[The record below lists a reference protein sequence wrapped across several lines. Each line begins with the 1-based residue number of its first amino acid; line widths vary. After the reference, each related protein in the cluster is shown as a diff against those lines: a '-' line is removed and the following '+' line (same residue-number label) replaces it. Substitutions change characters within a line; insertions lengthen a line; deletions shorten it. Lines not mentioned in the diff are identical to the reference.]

1 MALGEGCGGRAVR
14 VALGDEGAP
23 RPPRPVVDDGR
34 RLVAAAPTC
43 LDEAPD
49 RVDVLAEA
57 QRPLEPVD
65 RPQCIGAHEDGR
77 RRHVAQPRAWSDAAW
92 LGSEVERRVPLLV
105 GGDGAGTGR
114 AGDAWCDEADAVVG
128 EVQQQRVEPTRHEAD
143 VGVDEGDQ
151 WRRRRSQSGVASD
164 GGAGV
169 GAQAQH
175 PCAGDRAHR
184 WVRGI
189 VDGDHGGDA
198 RAAADDLR
206 QRGLTEHERRHDDR
220 HVGCGVRRRRWTRV
234 DRPGLEQTLD
244 EAVVGDVLAGGDAC
258 VHADAGSGQPEQP
271 QRRPSDHDVAAR
283 RPPRRRVQ
291 RVPRHPA
298 DRTNAS
304 SSRVCAIEYVVPARP
319 APRIRCGSTY
329 SAGISGSP
337 TRGGRR
343 GCGRRRRGGRA
354 RRARGWCGGGRR
366 R

>member
-14 VALGDEGAP
+14 EALGDEGAP

-114 AGDAWCDEADAVVG
+114 AGDAWRDEADAVVG

-151 WRRRRSQSGVASD
+151 WRRRRPQSGVASD

-169 GAQAQH
+169 GPQAQH

-258 VHADAGSGQPEQP
+258 VHADAGRRSAGTAAAATLRSRRRCPP
-271 QRRPSDHDVAAR
+271 AAASTSPACTSSPRRPYPM
-283 RPPRRRVQ
+283 PP
-291 RVPRHPA
+291 P
-298 DRTNAS
+298 S
-304 SSRVCAIEYVVPARP
+304 ECW
-319 APRIRCGSTY
+319 APSECLVCGSPHTRH
-329 SAGISGSP
+329 SDEPEHSDGSQ
-337 TRGGRR
+337 R
-343 GCGRRRRGGRA
+343 
-354 RRARGWCGGGRR
+354 
-366 R
+366 